1 MPKPLGH
8 SSRAVNF
15 KNLNDMKWS
24 NSVIATATNL
34 TDFNVQGYVTGG
46 ASKKAPIALFDARF
60 AAASHTHTFDSLTSK
75 PTTLSGYGI
84 TDAQPLDSDL
94 TAIAA
99 LTTTTF
105 GRSLLT
111 QADASA
117 LRTTAG
123 LVIGTDV
130 QAYSA
135 KLAAIVALANAS
147 GVLTNDGSGNLS
159 WSAGGGGG
167 LTVGSTAISA
177 GTDTYALVNNSG
189 TLGEIALATSATT
202 DTTNADNITSGTLS
216 ALRIANASI
225 GNIKL
230 SNSVINI
237 AGTAVSL
244 GTAITLDAITGVSSD
259 GLIKRSG
266 TNTLAVATAGTDYVV
281 PGGALG
287 TPSSGTLTS
296 CTGLPV
302 STGISGLG
310 TGVATA
316 LGNAVNA
323 ASGLLT
329 YSIIGTSG
337 ATVPLLNAANTFSA
351 AQAITL
357 TSLGTTPTAALSLI
371 NSTAAANGAQQVSG
385 SLVWTGQGWKTNA
398 TAASQSVNY
407 RAYVLPIQGA
417 ANPTSAWKLD
427 YDNGAGSYTQGLTYT
442 PGTTPTLSLGG
453 TGATGGFTLAVDYN
467 TTSLTV
473 SANTIT
479 HTSGGV
485 QAFRVADQYVTNP
498 GLTLGSDAGT
508 SALAISTAAA
518 STARTNSNSQTWF
531 RDAAGVWQT
540 GIDHATTATDQT
552 LKAHDVTTGTGAAL
566 TLAGGK
572 GSSAGGALILATSVT
587 SGTAAAVITC
597 GADGSVIFNRLPS
610 SAPSLGTNGQL
621 TVEATSNTT
630 LTFKF
635 RGSDGTT
642 RSGTITLA

>member
-1 MPKPLGH
+1 
-8 SSRAVNF
+8 
-15 KNLNDMKWS
+15 MKWS
-24 NSVIATATNL
+24 NVAIATATDL
-34 TDFNVQGYVTGG
+34 VDFNVQGYVTGG
-46 ASKKAPIALFDARF
+46 ASKKAPIALFDTRF
-60 AAASHTHTFDSLTSK
+60 AAASHTHSFASITSK

-99 LTTTTF
+99 LSTTTF

-117 LRTTAG
+117 LRSTAG
-123 LVIGTDV
+123 IVIGTDV

-135 KLAAIVALANAS
+135 KLAAIAALTNAS

-159 WSAGGGGG
+159 WSAGGGSG
-167 LTVGSTAISA
+167 LTIGSTAIS
-177 GTDTYALVNNSG
+177 GGSTTNTFALVNNSG
-189 TLGEIALATSATT
+189 TLGEIELATSATT

-225 GNIKL
+225 GNVKL
-230 SNSVINI
+230 SNSGINI
-237 AGTAVSL
+237 AGTSVAL

-266 TNTLAVATAGTDYVV
+266 TNTLAVATAGTDYVA

-316 LGNAVNA
+316 LANAVNA

-351 AQAITL
+351 AQNVTL
-357 TSLGTTPTAALSLI
+357 TSLGTTPSAALSLI

-398 TAASQSVNY
+398 TAASQAVNY
-407 RAYVLPIQGA
+407 RAYVLPIQGT
-417 ANPTSAWKLD
+417 ANPTSCWKMD

-442 PGTTPTLSLGG
+442 PGATPTLSLGG

-473 SANTIT
+473 SANAIT

-485 QAFRVADQYVTNP
+485 QGFRLADQYVTNP
-498 GLTLGSDAGT
+498 GFTLGSDAGT

-518 STARTNSNSQTWF
+518 STARTNANSQTWF

-552 LKAHDVTTGTGAAL
+552 LKAHDVTTGTGASL

-572 GSSAGGALILATSVT
+572 GSSAGGAVILATSVT

-610 SAPSLGTNGQL
+610 SAPALGTNGQL

-630 LTFKF
+630 LTFKL